1 MFTRATVL
9 CYFPFQIGVAMK
21 DLREG
26 AELLDHPEVIR
37 RLLFP
42 HPNTAPDRQDATNH
56 FIRTAEDVQLGCRF
70 FKARPDGPNIL
81 FFHGN
86 GETAA
91 DYDYVA
97 PLYRKQGLNL
107 FVAEYRGYGMSGGSP
122 TCSGILRDTDPV
134 FEEFRAFVQ
143 GMNLTGDLFVMG
155 RSLGSAPA
163 IETAYR
169 HQSEFKGLIVESGF
183 ASVRRQLER
192 IGLPDL
198 FKDDADAIGF
208 GNDLKIA
215 EVRIPTLIIHGEAD
229 SIIPVEEGK
238 ALYSLSGARKKEA
251 LFIPNAG
258 HNDLLERD
266 PVAYMESIKRFVSA
280 G

>member
-1 MFTRATVL
+1 ML
-9 CYFPFQIGVAMK
+9 
-21 DLREG
+21 DLRAR
-26 AELLDHPEVIR
+26 AELLDHPEVLR

-42 HPNTAPDRQDATNH
+42 HSKTAPDLPGAINH
-56 FIRTAEDVQLGCRF
+56 FIRVAEDVQLGCRF
-70 FKARPDGPNIL
+70 FEARPDAPNIL

-91 DYDYVA
+91 DYDFVA
-97 PLYRKQGLNL
+97 PLYRQQGLNL

-134 FEEFRAFVQ
+134 FEGFRAF
-143 GMNLTGDLFVMG
+143 MRRMDFTGDSFVMG

-169 HQSEFKGLIVESGF
+169 YQSEFQGLIVESGF
-183 ASVRRQLER
+183 AAVRKQLIR
-192 IGLPDL
+192 IGMSRL
-198 FKDDADAIGF
+198 FEDVADPVGF
-208 GNDLKIA
+208 GNDIKIA
-215 EVRIPTLIIHGEAD
+215 AVRIPTLIIHGEAD

-238 ALYSLSGARKKEA
+238 ALYSLSGAQEKEA
-251 LFIPNAG
+251 LFIQNAG

-266 PVAYMESIKRFVSA
+266 PVAYMESLKRFTGKSRNDPIM
-280 G
+280 GSK

>member
-1 MFTRATVL
+1 
-9 CYFPFQIGVAMK
+9 MK
-21 DLREG
+21 DLRAG
-26 AELLDHPEVIR
+26 AELLDRPEAAG

-42 HPNTAPDRQDATNH
+42 HHKSAPDRPDAVNH
-56 FIRTAEDVQLGCRF
+56 FIRVEEEVRLGCRF
-70 FKARPDGPNIL
+70 FKAGPGGPNIL

-91 DYDYVA
+91 DYDCVA
-97 PLYRKQGLNL
+97 PLYLKEGLNL
-107 FVAEYRGYGMSGGSP
+107 FAAEYRGYGTSGGSP
-122 TCSGILRDTDPV
+122 SCSRILYDTDPV
-134 FEEFRAFVQ
+134 FEGFRAFLRS
-143 GMNLTGDLFVMG
+143 MDYSGDLFVMG

-169 HQSEFKGLIVESGF
+169 YQSELKGLIVESGF

-192 IGLPDL
+192 LGLSGL
-198 FKDDADAIGF
+198 IRDAADPVGF

-215 EVRIPTLIIHGEAD
+215 QVRIPTLIIHGEAD
-229 SIIPVEEGK
+229 RIIPAEEGR
-238 ALYSLSGARKKEA
+238 ALYALSGAAEKRA

-266 PVAYMESIKRFVSA
+266 PAAYMDDLRRFTQEMKEGSR
-280 G
+280 

>member
-1 MFTRATVL
+1 ML
-9 CYFPFQIGVAMK
+9 
-21 DLREG
+21 DLRAG
-26 AELLDHPEVIR
+26 AELLDHPETLR

-42 HPNTAPDRQDATNH
+42 HPRTAPDRPDAVNH
-56 FIRTAEDVQLGCRF
+56 FIRVAGDVQLGCRF
-70 FKARPDGPNIL
+70 FNARPDSPNIL
-81 FFHGN
+81 FYHGN

-97 PLYRKQGLNL
+97 PLYREHGLNL
-107 FVAEYRGYGMSGGSP
+107 FVAEYRGYGMSGGNP

-134 FEEFRAFVQ
+134 FEGFRAFIRS
-143 GMNLTGDLFVMG
+143 MDLTGDLYVMG

-163 IETAYR
+163 IETACRY
-169 HQSEFKGLIVESGF
+169 QAEFKGLIVESGF
-183 ASVRRQLER
+183 AAVRKQLAR
-192 IGLPDL
+192 IGLSHL
-198 FKDDADAIGF
+198 FEDVADPVGF

-238 ALYSLSGARKKEA
+238 ALYSLSGAREKRA

-266 PVAYMESIKRFVSA
+266 PVTYMESIQRFTQERNR
-280 G
+280 

>member
-1 MFTRATVL
+1 ML
-9 CYFPFQIGVAMK
+9 
-21 DLREG
+21 DLRAG
-26 AELLDHPEVIR
+26 AELLDHPEAIR

-42 HPNTAPDRQDATNH
+42 RPNTVSDLPGAINH
-56 FIRTAEDVQLGCRF
+56 FIRVAEDVQLGCRF
-70 FKARPDGPNIL
+70 FNSAPDGPNIL

-97 PLYRKQGLNL
+97 PLYRERGLNL
-107 FVAEYRGYGMSGGSP
+107 FVAEYRGYGMSSGSP

-134 FEEFRAFVQ
+134 FEGFRAFVRDLE
-143 GMNLTGDLFVMG
+143 LTGDCFVMG

-169 HQSEFKGLIVESGF
+169 YPSGFKGLIVESGF
-183 ASVRRQLER
+183 AAVRRQLER
-192 IGLPDL
+192 LGLTQL
-198 FKDDADAIGF
+198 FEDVADPVGF
-208 GNDLKIA
+208 GNDIKIA
-215 EVRIPTLIIHGEAD
+215 EVRIPTFIIHGEAD
-229 SIIPVEEGK
+229 TIIPVEEGK
-238 ALYSLSGARKKEA
+238 ALYTLSGAKDKRA
-251 LFIPNAG
+251 LFVPNAG

-266 PVAYMESIKRFVSA
+266 PDMYMENLKKFTQEGSRR